1 MTTAEGV
8 RTPVIFRDTAPR
20 RYDTATI
27 AIHWATALLVV
38 ALFASGWG
46 MSLATDGDAARRL
59 LTLHRSIGVAV
70 WALTCVRMGWRLTS
84 PPTPELP
91 ARLPP
96 LARFAAR
103 MNEAA
108 LYALLLWQPATG
120 ALQTLYRG
128 RPFDLFLWHVPAL
141 APRDKALVHRFH
153 EIHEW
158 GAWLLAGM
166 VAMHAAAALVHALV
180 LRDGVF
186 QHMAPVSRRRPR

>member
-1 MTTAEGV
+1 MTTAEGA
-8 RTPVIFRDTAPR
+8 RTPVIFRDTAPT

-59 LTLHRSIGVAV
+59 LTLHRSIGVTV
-70 WALTCVRMGWRLTS
+70 WALTCLRMGWRLTR

-96 LARFAAR
+96 LGRFAAR

-120 ALQTLYRG
+120 VLQTLYRG
-128 RPFDLFLWHVPAL
+128 KPFDLFIWQVSAL
-141 APRDKALVHRFH
+141 LPRDKALVHQFH

-158 GAWLLAGM
+158 GAWLLAGL
-166 VAMHAAAALVHALV
+166 VALHAAAALVHALV

-186 QHMAPVSRRRPR
+186 QHMVPISRRRPR

>member
-1 MTTAEGV
+1 MTTAEGA
-8 RTPVIFRDTAPR
+8 RTPVIFRDTAPT

-70 WALTCVRMGWRLTS
+70 WTLTCLRMGWRLTS

-91 ARLPP
+91 ASLPP

-120 ALQTLYRG
+120 VLQTLYRG
-128 RPFDLFLWHVPAL
+128 RPFDLLLWQVPAL
-141 APRDKALVHRFH
+141 LARDKALVHRFH

-158 GAWLLAGM
+158 GAWLLAGL
-166 VAMHAAAALVHALV
+166 VAVHAAAALVHALV

-186 QHMAPVSRRRPR
+186 QHMAPVSRRPPR

>member
-1 MTTAEGV
+1 MTTAEGA
-8 RTPVIFRDTAPR
+8 RAPMLLCDTAPT
-20 RYDTATI
+20 RYDTTTI
-27 AIHWATALLVV
+27 MIHWTTAVLVL

-46 MSLATDGDAARRL
+46 MSLATDGHAARRL

-70 WALTCVRMGWRLTS
+70 WSLTCLRMGWRLSS

-103 MNEAA
+103 INEAA

-128 RPFDLFLWHVPAL
+128 KPFDLFIWQVPAL
-141 APRDKALVHRFH
+141 LPRDKALVHSFH

-158 GAWLLAGM
+158 GAWLLAGL
-166 VAMHAAAALVHALV
+166 VALHAAAALVHALA